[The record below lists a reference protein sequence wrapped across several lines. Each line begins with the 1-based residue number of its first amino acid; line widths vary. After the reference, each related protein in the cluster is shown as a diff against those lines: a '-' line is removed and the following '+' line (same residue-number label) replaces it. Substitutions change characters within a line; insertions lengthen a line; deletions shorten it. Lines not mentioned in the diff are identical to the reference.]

1 MVNDKDT
8 AMKIIKGYGA
18 TSSGREYVL
27 WNVVDADGFVID
39 SFDRKCDAKIWIERN
54 ENESNR

>member
-18 TSSGREYVL
+18 TASGREYVL

-39 SFDRKCDAKIWIERN
+39 SFDRKYDAKAWIERN
-54 ENESNR
+54 VK